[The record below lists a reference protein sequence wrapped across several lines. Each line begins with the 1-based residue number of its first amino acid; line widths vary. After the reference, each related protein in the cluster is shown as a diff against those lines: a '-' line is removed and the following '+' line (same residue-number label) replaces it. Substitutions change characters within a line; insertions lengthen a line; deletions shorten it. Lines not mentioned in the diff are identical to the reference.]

1 MGSLC
6 EVGCSEA
13 PRATDRGASLAWRIG
28 SRLLHSAYCQPN
40 QLSYSCTTNRK
51 SGQEEAM
58 SEIMFGTRTQPLKA
72 LEEALGVIREKADS
86 VRFGTITLTIHEGR
100 LTQLE
105 VTEKRRFG

>member
-1 MGSLC
+1 
-6 EVGCSEA
+6 
-13 PRATDRGASLAWRIG
+13 
-28 SRLLHSAYCQPN
+28 
-40 QLSYSCTTNRK
+40 
-51 SGQEEAM
+51 M